1 MASSAEQLPQKQT
14 VRTATVVRHNQ
25 ETFGIEPMWW
35 EREMPD
41 AIRRLAPLLR
51 KDEEEAGASE
61 EELKEAF
68 VPIYGEEKVASDLA
82 EVRRLEDV
90 FEREDSHE
98 SRVARVYARVL
109 ELVIQDMADDWFAG
123 ASASRASKFDDLKR
137 KTDLFLS
144 VPDAATGELRPLSV
158 DVTAAMESARTKLRQ
173 LRESYAHGKFHDVE
187 YFIPE
192 DGTPPQG
199 RREMPRV
206 IVGASRFGVAQL
218 ARLYAMVR
226 IPEARPEGMS
236 REEAAER
243 LRWHELGGQL
253 YEEIIHQVEGAY
265 ETFRALLKSTPT
277 FQETRRAAYKQRAQ
291 YLDQVRRALKNGHAQ
306 WLKGREA
313 FVRRNEGLARE
324 LAAPPNNVLEAVL
337 E

>member
-1 MASSAEQLPQKQT
+1 MERPGEQVPQKQT
-14 VRTATVVRHNQ
+14 VRTATAVRRNP
-25 ETFGIEPMWW
+25 ETFGIDPLWW

-51 KDEEEAGASE
+51 KDEEDAGAGDA
-61 EELKEAF
+61 ELREAF
-68 VPIYGEEKVASDLA
+68 APVYGEAKVEADLA

-90 FEREDSHE
+90 FEREDNHE
-98 SRVARVYARVL
+98 SRVARVYARTL
-109 ELVIQDMADDWFAG
+109 ELIIQDMADDWFAG
-123 ASASRASKFDDLKR
+123 AAASRASKFDDLKR

-144 VPDAATGELRPLSV
+144 VPDADGEMRPLAV
-158 DVTAAMESARTKLRQ
+158 DVTGAMEAARTKVRQ
-173 LRESYAHGKFHDVE
+173 VRESYDHGKFHDVE
-187 YFIPE
+187 YFVPE
-192 DGTPPQG
+192 DGSPPAG
-199 RREMPRV
+199 RTEMPRV
-206 IVGASRFGVAQL
+206 IVGASRFGIAQL

-236 REEAAER
+236 REEAAQR

-291 YLDQVRRALKNGHAQ
+291 YLDQVRRALKSGHAK
-306 WLKGREA
+306 WAKGREE
-313 FVRRNEGLARE
+313 FVRRNEALARE
-324 LAAPPNNVLEAVL
+324 LAAPPNNVLEAIL

>member
-1 MASSAEQLPQKQT
+1 
-14 VRTATVVRHNQ
+14 
-25 ETFGIEPMWW
+25 
-35 EREMPD
+35 MPD

-61 EELKEAF
+61 EEIKEAF

-90 FEREDSHE
+90 FERDDSHE

-123 ASASRASKFDDLKR
+123 ASASRSSKFDDYKR
-137 KTDLFLS
+137 MTDMFLT
-144 VPDAATGELRPLSV
+144 VPTDDGNSPLAL
-158 DVTAAMESARTKLRQ
+158 DVTAAMESARAKLRK
-173 LRESYAHGKFHDVE
+173 LRESYGHGKFNDVD

-192 DGTPPQG
+192 DGTPPTG
-199 RREMPRV
+199 RTEMPRV
-206 IVGASRFGVAQL
+206 IVGASRFGIAQL
-218 ARLYAMVR
+218 ARLYAMIR

-236 REEAAER
+236 REEASER

-253 YEEIIHQVEGAY
+253 YEEIIHQVENAY
-265 ETFRALLKSTPT
+265 QTFRGLLKSTPT
-277 FQETRRAAYKQRAQ
+277 FQETRRAAYKERAA
-291 YLDQVRRALKNGHAQ
+291 YLDRVRQSLRRGHTQ
-306 WLKGREA
+306 WLKGREM
-313 FVRRNEGLARE
+313 FVRKNEALARD